1 MKPGDKVRLLHDKE
15 EGIISRIIDH
25 TQVEIVTTDGF
36 AIPVLRKELVVI
48 ASEEESLM
56 LRGHNLLNKT
66 TAATKTGGGMTNQQ
80 KKELAAR
87 LGLFLALEP
96 IGGNRVQLMLI
107 NNTTGLWLCTAGF
120 LEKGHY
126 ENLFGGSLEP
136 QKIWKGSIYE
146 MNKVPDFT
154 FSLRWMLYD
163 NKAAKLPDTFEVM
176 VKFKPKSL
184 QQKPAAAPVLER
196 PAYLAHIDTKQA
208 TQLFKTPPPP
218 LPVEKPDPRLNKP
231 EIAPPDEVVD
241 LHIEKLTENSRDLS
255 GQDMFR
261 LQMSVF
267 KDSLERA
274 IACRLPTITFIH
286 GLGGGVLKN
295 NLWQQLQQHPQV
307 DDVHEGSPLKFGKGA
322 VKAILKR

>member
-1 MKPGDKVRLLHDKE
+1 MKPGDKVRLLRDKE
-15 EGIISRIIDH
+15 EGIVSRIIDQ
-25 TQVEIVTTDGF
+25 TQVEIVTSDGF
-36 AIPVLRKELVVI
+36 AIPVLRKELVMV
-48 ASEEESLM
+48 AADEESLM
-56 LRGHNLLNKT
+56 LRGQPVNLKT
-66 TAATKTGGGMTNQQ
+66 STGKTGGGITNQQ

-96 IGGNRVQLMLI
+96 LGGNRVQLMLI

-120 LEKGHY
+120 KEKDHY
-126 ENLFGGSLEP
+126 ENLFGGSLEA
-136 QKIWKGSIYE
+136 QKIWKGGIYE
-146 MNKVPDFT
+146 INKVPDYV

-163 NKAAKLPDTFEVM
+163 SRADKLPDTFEVM

-196 PAYLAHIDTKQA
+196 AAYMAHIDTKLA

-218 LPVEKPDPRLNKP
+218 PPVEKPDPRLSEP
-231 EIAPPDEVVD
+231 EIVAPPEVID

-255 GQDMFR
+255 GQEMFR
-261 LQMSVF
+261 LQMTVF
-267 KDSLERA
+267 KDALEKA
-274 IACRLPTITFIH
+274 IACRMPTITFIH
-286 GLGGGVLKN
+286 GLGSGVLKN

-307 DDVHEGSPLKFGKGA
+307 DDIHEGSPLKYGKGA